1 MAHPPPLEMKPAYT
15 ESQIA
20 ESEERYAAWSARVK
34 KISHEEIL
42 TFGFRDFKRSEFSG
56 PGYIPDIPFGDD
68 QKMLYVELWY
78 YLQNRPVRNCWIF
91 SVSYGAISFPPQ
103 YTRGGLSPVRK
114 PVWIKGVSSLRLTVT
129 IQR

>member
-1 MAHPPPLEMKPAYT
+1 MKPAYT

-78 YLQNRPVRNCWIF
+78 YLQNRPVQELLDFFGLVRGDIH
-91 SVSYGAISFPPQ
+91 SPPQ
-103 YTRGGLSPVRK
+103 FTRVLCLHSESRCGSRACLH
-114 PVWIKGVSSLRLTVT
+114 
-129 IQR
+129 